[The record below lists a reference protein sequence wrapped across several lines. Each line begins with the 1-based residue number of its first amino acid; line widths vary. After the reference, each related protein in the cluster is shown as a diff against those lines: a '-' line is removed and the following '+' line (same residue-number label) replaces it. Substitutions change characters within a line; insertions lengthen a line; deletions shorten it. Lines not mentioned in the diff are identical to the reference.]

1 MIATLYGKPD
11 VVEALL
17 AAGANV
23 NARSERGWTALKETE
38 FRQHADLAKRLREVG
53 AIDFPDGAR

>member
-1 MIATLYGKPD
+1 MIAMFYGKAD
-11 VVEALL
+11 VVEALV

-23 NARSERGWTALKETE
+23 NARSERGWTALKEAE
-38 FRQHADLAKRLREVG
+38 FRQHSHLAKRLRDAG